1 MGDGAAEQGR
11 QAGRSRLLHLGFNRS
26 PVCRARSSWQRR
38 SYQSLDSGLSACWV
52 TSGVTRGMCRESSH
66 AAAASLRSLLGPA
79 AAACFCLPAT
89 DEWHEV
95 GASPRGQPRAHVEAT
110 MMFCPSVTGQ
120 AAAFQPNHLSERG
133 RRRPLVPAPAAAL
146 LSPGITGPGTNNCA
160 QLNPKAPV
168 RHGSSS
174 QRHATCPQPASFP
187 QTAPRLQPVL
197 LMQPRE
203 GRGEG
208 ECRAVCQSVADMP
221 DSVLHVKIIPP

>member
-66 AAAASLRSLLGPA
+66 AAAASLRSLLGLA
-79 AAACFCLPAT
+79 AAACFCLLAT

-110 MMFCPSVTGQ
+110 MMFCPSVSKCWVLRAGQ
-120 AAAFQPNHLSERG
+120 GSASRNRAAARRGDATLPSALCLSLSQPGKLQRFSQITCQSEG
-133 RRRPLVPAPAAAL
+133 DGGLWFLPQLPL
-146 LSPGITGPGTNNCA
+146 
-160 QLNPKAPV
+160 
-168 RHGSSS
+168 
-174 QRHATCPQPASFP
+174 SFP
-187 QTAPRLQPVL
+187 LGQQGLALTTAH
-197 LMQPRE
+197 
-203 GRGEG
+203 
-208 ECRAVCQSVADMP
+208 S
-221 DSVLHVKIIPP
+221 